1 MTARILVV
9 DDVPANVK
17 LLEVRLLAEYFEVLT
32 ASNGADAI
40 ETCENGKIDVVLL
53 DVMMPDM
60 DGFEVC
66 RRLKTDPATSHI
78 PVVMVTALDH
88 VSDRI
93 RGLEAGADDFLTK
106 PVNDLQL
113 MTRVRSLVRL
123 KMLTDELRL
132 RASTT
137 RNIGIEELLSRREPA
152 GEPMPSILLID
163 ERPASGAEVAD
174 MLAETAKVDVATD
187 PHVGFFQ
194 AAEEPYE
201 CVIVSTGFTEFDPL
215 RLCSQ
220 LRSLDR
226 TRFVPIILLA
236 EQGED
241 DRIVR
246 GLELGI
252 NDYLMRPIDRQ
263 ELTARLRTQVRRK
276 RYNDHLRASVTQT
289 IEMAVTDGLTGLH
302 NRRYLDSHLQTLFD
316 RAVARRRPLSLMIT
330 DLDRFK
336 SVNDTYGHDGGDE
349 VLREFARRLRK
360 NVRGIDLACRFGGEE
375 FVVVMPDTEAAIAEK
390 VAERVRAEIAESPFV
405 INGGDVAVT
414 VSVGVSSLKRGARFG
429 GRSSEARGCCSLRSQ
444 KRGPQSRGR
453 QSRLTLRQA
462 TRASRPAAFEIYLNP
477 SDSRALVKKVLIF
490 KRPFANVVPSKRA
503 PGTRKQPAGLPDRHP
518 MMLRSA
524 ASPGSVGSAGR
535 RWHIVA
541 SSYRCQSPT
550 GPLYQ
555 NMKNLTES
563 AVYA

>member
-32 ASNGADAI
+32 ASNGADAL

-60 DGFEVC
+60 DGFDVC
-66 RRLKTDPATSHI
+66 RRLKSDPATSHI

-88 VSDRI
+88 ASDRI

-137 RNIGIEELLSRREPA
+137 RNIGIEELLSRREPG
-152 GEPMPSILLID
+152 GEAMPRVLLID
-163 ERPASGAEVAD
+163 ERQASGAEVAAV
-174 MLAETAKVDVATD
+174 LAETARVDVVTD

-201 CVIVSTGFTEFDPL
+201 CVLVSTGFAEFDPL

-236 EQGED
+236 EEGED

-252 NDYLMRPIDRQ
+252 NDYLIRPIDRQ

-302 NRRYLDSHLQTLFD
+302 NRRYLDSHLQTLFE

-336 SVNDTYGHDGGDE
+336 LVNDTYGHDGGDE

-375 FVVVMPDTEAAIAEK
+375 FVVVMPDTEATIAEK
-390 VAERVRAEIAESPFV
+390 VAERVRAEIAELPFV
-405 INGGDVAVT
+405 INGVGVPVT
-414 VSVGVSSLKRGARFG
+414 VSVGVSSLKRGADSVADLLKRADVALYEAKSG
-429 GRSSEARGCCSLRSQ
+429 GRNRVVAR
-444 KRGPQSRGR
+444 
-453 QSRLTLRQA
+453 
-462 TRASRPAAFEIYLNP
+462 AA
-477 SDSRALVKKVLIF
+477 
-490 KRPFANVVPSKRA
+490 
-503 PGTRKQPAGLPDRHP
+503 
-518 MMLRSA
+518 
-524 ASPGSVGSAGR
+524 
-535 RWHIVA
+535 
-541 SSYRCQSPT
+541 
-550 GPLYQ
+550 
-555 NMKNLTES
+555 
-563 AVYA
+563 

>member
-9 DDVPANVK
+9 DDIPANVK

-32 ASNGADAI
+32 ATSGPDAI
-40 ETCENGKIDVVLL
+40 ETCENGKVDVVLL

-66 RRLKTDPATSHI
+66 RRLKGDPATSHI
-78 PVVMVTALDH
+78 PVVMITALDQ
-88 VSDRI
+88 VADRI

-113 MTRVRSLVRL
+113 MTRVKSLVRL

-137 RNIGIEELLSRREPA
+137 RNIGLEELLSRKPA
-152 GEPMPSILLID
+152 AQETRPKVLLID
-163 ERPASGAEVAD
+163 ERQSSCDRVRK
-174 MLAETAKVDVATD
+174 MLRGTANLDVATD
-187 PHVGFFQ
+187 PHAGFFQ

-201 CVIVSTGFTEFDPL
+201 CVIVSTSFADFDPL

-226 TRFVPIILLA
+226 TRFLPIILLA
-236 EQGED
+236 EEGED
-241 DRIVR
+241 ARLIR

-252 NDYLMRPIDRQ
+252 NDYLIRPIDQQ
-263 ELTARLRTQVRRK
+263 ELIARLRTQVRRK

-316 RAVARRRPLSLMIT
+316 RAVARRRPLSVMIT

-336 SVNDTYGHDGGDE
+336 LINDTHGHDGGDD

-375 FVVVMPDTEAAIAEK
+375 FVVVMPDTDGAVAEK
-390 VAERVRAEIAESPFV
+390 VAERIRAEIAQTPFPV
-405 INGGDVAVT
+405 GKSGQAMDVT
-414 VSVGVSSLKRGARFG
+414 VSVGVSSMLKG
-429 GRSSEARGCCSLRSQ
+429 L
-444 KRGPQSRGR
+444 
-453 QSRLTLRQA
+453 
-462 TRASRPAAFEIYLNP
+462 
-477 SDSRALVKKVLIF
+477 DSVAGLM
-490 KRPFANVVPSKRA
+490 KRA
-503 PGTRKQPAGLPDRHP
+503 DLALYEAK
-518 MMLRSA
+518 
-524 ASPGSVGSAGR
+524 SAGR
-535 RWHIVA
+535 NRVVA
-541 SSYRCQSPT
+541 
-550 GPLYQ
+550 
-555 NMKNLTES
+555 K
-563 AVYA
+563 AA

>member
-32 ASNGADAI
+32 ATSGPDAI
-40 ETCENGKIDVVLL
+40 ETCENGKVDVVLL

-66 RRLKTDPATSHI
+66 RRLKSDPATSHI
-78 PVVMVTALDH
+78 PVVMVTALDQIT
-88 VSDRI
+88 DRV

-113 MTRVRSLVRL
+113 MTRVKSLVRL

-137 RNIGIEELLSRREPA
+137 RNIGIEELLSRNLADEQSQPKV
-152 GEPMPSILLID
+152 LLID
-163 ERPASGAEVAD
+163 ERQSSTERIQKVLRGKA
-174 MLAETAKVDVATD
+174 MLDAAKD
-187 PHVGFFQ
+187 PHAGFFQ
-194 AAEEPYE
+194 AAESPYE
-201 CVIVSTGFTEFDPL
+201 CILISTDFTDFDPL

-226 TRFVPIILLA
+226 TRFVPIMLLA
-236 EQGED
+236 DQGEE
-241 DRIVR
+241 DRVIR

-252 NDYLMRPIDRQ
+252 NDYLTRPIDPH

-276 RYNDHLRASVTQT
+276 RYNDQLRASVTQT

-316 RAVARRRPLSLMIT
+316 RAVARRRPLSMMIT

-336 SVNDTYGHDGGDE
+336 AINDTYGHDGGDD
-349 VLREFARRLRK
+349 VLREFAHRLRK

-375 FVVVMPDTEAAIAEK
+375 FVVVMPDTEGAVAEK
-390 VAERVRAEIAESPFV
+390 VAERIRAEIARLPFA
-405 INGGDVAVT
+405 IGREGKTAEVT
-414 VSVGVSSLKRGARFG
+414 ISVGVSALLKG
-429 GRSSEARGCCSLRSQ
+429 
-444 KRGPQSRGR
+444 
-453 QSRLTLRQA
+453 
-462 TRASRPAAFEIYLNP
+462 
-477 SDSRALVKKVLIF
+477 SDTVEDLI
-490 KRPFANVVPSKRA
+490 KRA
-503 PGTRKQPAGLPDRHP
+503 DVALYEAKNSGRNRVVAK
-518 MMLRSA
+518 A
-524 ASPGSVGSAGR
+524 A
-535 RWHIVA
+535 
-541 SSYRCQSPT
+541 
-550 GPLYQ
+550 
-555 NMKNLTES
+555 
-563 AVYA
+563 

>member
-1 MTARILVV
+1 MTAASVV
-9 DDVPANVK
+9 DDIPANVK

-40 ETCENGKIDVVLL
+40 ETCENGKVDVVLL

-78 PVVMVTALDH
+78 PVVMVTALDQ

-113 MTRVRSLVRL
+113 MTRVKSLVRL

-163 ERPASGAEVAD
+163 ERPASGAEVAEHAAPRRPRSTS
-174 MLAETAKVDVATD
+174 LTD
-187 PHVGFFQ
+187 PHAGFFQ

-201 CVIVSTGFTEFDPL
+201 CVIVSTGFAEFDPL

-390 VAERVRAEIAESPFV
+390 VAERVRAEIAEMSLCHQS
-405 INGGDVAVT
+405 GRRGRHGQRRGLVAEA
-414 VSVGVSSLKRGARFG
+414 RRRFG
-429 GRSSEARGCCSLRSQ
+429 GRSC
-444 KRGPQSRGR
+444 
-453 QSRLTLRQA
+453 
-462 TRASRPAAFEIYLNP
+462 
-477 SDSRALVKKVLIF
+477 
-490 KRPFANVVPSKRA
+490 
-503 PGTRKQPAGLPDRHP
+503 
-518 MMLRSA
+518 
-524 ASPGSVGSAGR
+524 
-535 RWHIVA
+535 
-541 SSYRCQSPT
+541 
-550 GPLYQ
+550 
-555 NMKNLTES
+555 
-563 AVYA
+563 

>member
-9 DDVPANVK
+9 DDIPANVK

-32 ASNGADAI
+32 ATNGLDAI
-40 ETCENGKIDVVLL
+40 ETCENGKVDVVLL
-53 DVMMPDM
+53 DVMMPHM

-66 RRLKTDPATSHI
+66 RRLKSDPATSHI
-78 PVVMVTALDH
+78 PVVMITALDQ

-137 RNIGIEELLSRREPA
+137 RNIGIEELLSRRQ
-152 GEPMPSILLID
+152 PSQEMMAKVLLVD
-163 ERPASGAEVAD
+163 ERASSHERIRQMLRQTAEID
-174 MLAETAKVDVATD
+174 LATD
-187 PHVGFFQ
+187 PHAGFFQ
-194 AAEEPYE
+194 AAEAAYE
-201 CVIVSTGFTEFDPL
+201 CIIVSTSFADFDPL

-236 EQGED
+236 ENGEE
-241 DRIVR
+241 DRIIR
-246 GLELGI
+246 GLDLGV
-252 NDYLMRPIDRQ
+252 NDFLVRPIDQQ
-263 ELTARLRTQVRRK
+263 ELTARLRTQVKRK

-316 RAVARRRPLSLMIT
+316 RAVARRRSLSVMIT

-336 SVNDTYGHDGGDE
+336 NVNDTYGHDGGDD

-360 NVRGIDLACRFGGEE
+360 NVRGIDLACRYGGEE
-375 FVVVMPDTEAAIAEK
+375 FVVVMPDTDGPVAEK
-390 VAERVRAEIAESPFV
+390 VAERIRAEIAQTPFP
-405 INGGDVAVT
+405 IGKDGKTLEVT
-414 VSVGVSSLKRGARFG
+414 ISIGVSSLRRGSDSVEDLMKRADVALYEAKIG
-429 GRSSEARGCCSLRSQ
+429 GRNRVVA
-444 KRGPQSRGR
+444 K
-453 QSRLTLRQA
+453 
-462 TRASRPAAFEIYLNP
+462 AA
-477 SDSRALVKKVLIF
+477 
-490 KRPFANVVPSKRA
+490 
-503 PGTRKQPAGLPDRHP
+503 
-518 MMLRSA
+518 
-524 ASPGSVGSAGR
+524 
-535 RWHIVA
+535 
-541 SSYRCQSPT
+541 
-550 GPLYQ
+550 
-555 NMKNLTES
+555 
-563 AVYA
+563 